1 MKEAHRLLRDRTDPH
16 GYPIKSEDI
25 LKSIVIT
32 DEGGVSLRVR
42 PRMPHC
48 PCCLFDLSLL
58 SKEFLSSDAIKS
70 VEILVVENPGLRIGI
85 TPSPSVVVGYDSILA
100 SWRILI

>member
-48 PCCLFDLSLL
+48 PCLSL
-58 SKEFLSSDAIKS
+58 IH
-70 VEILVVENPGLRIGI
+70 I
-85 TPSPSVVVGYDSILA
+85 
-100 SWRILI
+100 

>member
-1 MKEAHRLLRDRTDPH
+1 MKEAYRLLKDRTDPH
-16 GYPIKSEDI
+16 GYPIKSEDM

-32 DEGGVSLRVR
+32 DEGEVSLTLR

-58 SKEFLSSDAIKS
+58 RKEFLSSDAIKS
-70 VEILVVENPGLRIGI
+70 VEILVVEIPGAADWNNAIAIRESGL
-85 TPSPSVVVGYDSILA
+85 
-100 SWRILI
+100 

>member
-1 MKEAHRLLRDRTDPH
+1 MMEAHRLLKDRTDPH

-32 DEGGVSLRVR
+32 EEGEVSLRVR

-58 SKEFLSSDAIKS
+58 SEEFLSSDAIKS
-70 VEILVVENPGLRIGI
+70 VEILVVEIPGAADWNNAL
-85 TPSPSVVVGYDSILA
+85 SISSSGL
-100 SWRILI
+100 

>member
-1 MKEAHRLLRDRTDPH
+1 MNSKTRKNAMREAFRLLSERTDPH
-16 GYPIKSEDI
+16 GFPIKSEDI

-58 SKEFLSSDAIKS
+58 SKELLSSDAIKS
-70 VEILVVENPGLRIGI
+70 VEILVVEIPGAADWNNAL
-85 TPSPSVVVGYDSILA
+85 SISSSGL
-100 SWRILI
+100 

>member
-16 GYPIKSEDI
+16 GYPIKSEAI

-70 VEILVVENPGLRIGI
+70 VEILVVEIPGAADWNNAL
-85 TPSPSVVVGYDSILA
+85 SISSSGL
-100 SWRILI
+100 

>member
-32 DEGGVSLRVR
+32 DEGGGKSESKAQDATL
-42 PRMPHC
+42 P
-48 PCCLFDLSLL
+48 LLSL
-58 SKEFLSSDAIKS
+58 
-70 VEILVVENPGLRIGI
+70 
-85 TPSPSVVVGYDSILA
+85 
-100 SWRILI
+100 

>member
-1 MKEAHRLLRDRTDPH
+1 MNSKTRKNAMREAFRLLSERTDPH
-16 GYPIKSEDI
+16 GFPIKSEDI

-32 DEGGVSLRVR
+32 DEGGVSLRIR

-70 VEILVVENPGLRIGI
+70 VEILVVEIPGAADWNNAL
-85 TPSPSVVVGYDSILA
+85 SISSSGL
-100 SWRILI
+100 

>member
-32 DEGGVSLRVR
+32 NEGDISLKIR
-42 PRMPHC
+42 PKIPHC
-48 PCCLFDLSLL
+48 PCCLYDLSLL
-58 SKEFLSSDAIKS
+58 KEEFLSNDTIKS
-70 VEILVVENPGLRIGI
+70 IDIIYIIAIIYIAILYTL
-85 TPSPSVVVGYDSILA
+85 SF
-100 SWRILI
+100 

>member
-32 DEGGVSLRVR
+32 DEGGKSESKAQDATL
-42 PRMPHC
+42 P
-48 PCCLFDLSLL
+48 LLSL
-58 SKEFLSSDAIKS
+58 
-70 VEILVVENPGLRIGI
+70 
-85 TPSPSVVVGYDSILA
+85 
-100 SWRILI
+100 